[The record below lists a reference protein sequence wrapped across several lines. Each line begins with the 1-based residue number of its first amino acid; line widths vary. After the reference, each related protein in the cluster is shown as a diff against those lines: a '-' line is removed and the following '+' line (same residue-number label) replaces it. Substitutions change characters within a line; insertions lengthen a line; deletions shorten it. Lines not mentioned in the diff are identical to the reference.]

1 MSNRQI
7 EELAKL
13 YLDIGKLIFA
23 SLVLGF
29 FQSSLDKQIV
39 LAYGLIGLTL
49 ALGFFTMGIQL
60 LKETK

>member
-1 MSNRQI
+1 MTERQI

-13 YLDIGKLIFA
+13 YLDVGKLIFA

-29 FQSSLDKQIV
+29 FQSGLDTRLV
-39 LAYGLIGLTL
+39 LSYGLIGLTL
-49 ALGFFTMGIQL
+49 SIGFFTMGIQL